1 MIKTWMISGCSSG
14 LGKEMVHQLAAKGEQ
29 VVATARTISS
39 LSYTAEYPNVLALQ
53 LDVKQKEQ
61 IKNTVSQAIAHF
73 GGIDVLVNNAGYGQ
87 MGALEEVS
95 VDDMMLQFDTN
106 FWGSVHL
113 TREVLP
119 HMRARKQGTIQVV
132 TSIAGLIG
140 SAGASVYNASKFAL
154 EGLFE
159 ALSVEL
165 QEHNIN
171 ISIVEPGP
179 FRTAF
184 LDYSLKLPDAI
195 EAYTTGAPARTRA
208 FLMEG
213 NGMQSGDPVL
223 AVNHM
228 ITVCN
233 MAKPPLRLLLGAS
246 AFDRYKS
253 KLQKELEKLEEVKHF
268 AMHADYIVK

>member
-1 MIKTWMISGCSSG
+1 MISGCSSG